1 MKKLLTGYEKY
12 KLIGLMIKSVTGV
25 IGGSLI
31 LTEKHPYISLAVLSI
46 GAIANEWVSFIKDK
60 EVKSISKS
68 KSHEPEY
75 GC

>member
-12 KLIGLMIKSVTGV
+12 KLIGIMIKAVTGV

-31 LTEKHPYISLAVLSI
+31 LTEQHPYLALITLSI
-46 GAIANEWVSFIKDK
+46 GAAANEWVSFIKDK
-60 EVKSISKS
+60 EVKSIAKN